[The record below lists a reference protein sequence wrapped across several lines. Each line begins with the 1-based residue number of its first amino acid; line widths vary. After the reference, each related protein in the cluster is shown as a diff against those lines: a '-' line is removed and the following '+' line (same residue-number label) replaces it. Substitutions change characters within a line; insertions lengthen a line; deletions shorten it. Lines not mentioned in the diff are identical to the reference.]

1 MSWEHATEGHRSA
14 KWLAAKMVP
23 AVWGSSLTAHGK
35 WEMRELSFETP
46 KALYDAGVHF
56 APQTDAVGST
66 IAFLSICAGLAYRA
80 RLLYE

>member
-1 MSWEHATEGHRSA
+1 MSWEHVTEGDRVA

-23 AVWGSSLTAHGK
+23 AVWGSSLTTHSK

-56 APQTDAVGST
+56 APQTDA
-66 IAFLSICAGLAYRA
+66 RA
-80 RLLYE
+80 TGCLRRSLRQ